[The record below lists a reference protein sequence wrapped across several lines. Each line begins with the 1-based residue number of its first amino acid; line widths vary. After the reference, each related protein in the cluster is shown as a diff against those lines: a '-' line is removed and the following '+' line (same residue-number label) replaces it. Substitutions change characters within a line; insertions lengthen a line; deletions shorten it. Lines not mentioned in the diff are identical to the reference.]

1 MVSDSAKTASGERG
15 WGDDMARDLIET
27 EEDIQQLRFVP
38 LKIRLK
44 PGDEPK
50 VACQFW
56 SRDGTPI
63 SKCRLCAR
71 FVRIE
76 LGGVR
81 CRKATKG
88 EVD

>member
-1 MVSDSAKTASGERG
+1 MAKYLR
-15 WGDDMARDLIET
+15 ET
-27 EEDIQQLRFVP
+27 EEDIQRLRFVP

-50 VACQFW
+50 VECQFW
-56 SRDGTPI
+56 SWDGTPI
-63 SKCRLCAR
+63 SKCRECAR

-81 CRKATKG
+81 CRKAT
-88 EVD
+88 

>member
-1 MVSDSAKTASGERG
+1 MAK
-15 WGDDMARDLIET
+15 DLVET
-27 EEDIQQLRFVP
+27 EEEIRQLRFVP

-50 VACQFW
+50 VDCQFCGW
-56 SRDGTPI
+56 TGTPI
-63 SKCRLCAR
+63 SKCRTCAR

-81 CRKATKG
+81 CRKATEGGK
-88 EVD
+88 